1 MRNEKNA
8 SPGRGLSPGAGP
20 GHSPSLPA
28 TLAAY
33 GGKFLVRGGRVQTLE
48 GEWQPQRI
56 VVLEFE
62 SAAKAK
68 AWWSSQQYAEPKRI
82 RQSASVTKMILVEG
96 I

>member
-1 MRNEKNA
+1 MAAYIIVDVRVTNA
-8 SPGRGLSPGAGP
+8 EAYERYKTAV
-20 GHSPSLPA
+20 PA

-33 GGKFLVRGGRVQTLE
+33 GGKFLVRGGRVETLE

>member
-1 MRNEKNA
+1 MAAYIIVDVRITNA
-8 SPGRGLSPGAGP
+8 EAYERYKAAV
-20 GHSPSLPA
+20 PA

-33 GGKFLVRGGRVQTLE
+33 GGKFLVRGGRVETLE

-68 AWWSSQQYAEPKRI
+68 AWWNSQQYAEPKRI

>member
-1 MRNEKNA
+1 MAAYIIVDVQVTNTEAYERYKA
-8 SPGRGLSPGAGP
+8 AV
-20 GHSPSLPA
+20 PA
-28 TLAAY
+28 TLAPY
-33 GGKFLVRGGRVQTLE
+33 GGKFLVRGGRVETLE

-96 I
+96 T